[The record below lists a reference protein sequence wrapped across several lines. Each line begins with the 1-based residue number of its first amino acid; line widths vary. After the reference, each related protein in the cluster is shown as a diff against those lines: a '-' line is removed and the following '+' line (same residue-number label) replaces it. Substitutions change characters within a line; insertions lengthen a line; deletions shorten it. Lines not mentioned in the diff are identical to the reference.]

1 MSLSTIAE
9 EASSKDDNYVQSVNM
24 ESPAPHMQPYQR
36 TFGSPAILGL
46 ISWGTVFL
54 CLSILT
60 LASGSVNPPSLV
72 VVIATLSVPIY
83 TNDPGFDMVISSNG
97 GISQIIV
104 GIWEM
109 FLGHT
114 FSATVFATYGGFNFS
129 YGVLCLPRTGLAAAF
144 TVDGVVGKQ
153 FYNAIGIYLAIWGSI
168 AFLLLLGA
176 LRTITPF
183 VATNASTV
191 CALTCLSLSAIT
203 GNPYLAIAS
212 GALGIVASFSAYYS
226 AFSLFWTQR
235 TSFSFPFP
243 FIRFPL
249 IMAPFN
255 V

>member
-9 EASSKDDNYVQSVNM
+9 EASSKDDSYVQTVNM

-60 LASGSVNPPSLV
+60 LASGSVNPPNLV
-72 VVIATLSVPIY
+72 VVIATL
-83 TNDPGFDMVISSNG
+83 NG

-109 FLGHT
+109 LLGHA

-129 YGVLCLPRTGLAAAF
+129 YGVLCLPRTGFAAAF
-144 TVDGVVGKQ
+144 TVDGVVGQQ

-191 CALTCLSLSAIT
+191 CALACLSLSAIT
-203 GNPYLAIAS
+203 GNPDLAIAS
-212 GALGIVASFSAYYS
+212 GALGIVASLSAYYS

-235 TSFSFPFP
+235 TSFSFSFP